1 MKYVQNNKKYALSLN
16 AKVNGAEK
24 SFRFDCRRL
33 YQDTGNVA
41 TSGETPVE
49 DTDIEY
55 LLDNCEPFKKL
66 VEQGYITISDT
77 PVAESDATVV
87 ALEEENARL
96 KAELEEAR
104 KEGGSTDS
112 AKVKKL
118 EKEVT
123 SLKKQLEKAGKKGKG
138 VKAEVPEE
146 ETLIDEDTGK

>member
-16 AKVNGAEK
+16 AKLNGAEK

-41 TSGETPVE
+41 TSGETPIE
-49 DTDIEY
+49 DTDVEY
-55 LLDNCEPFKKL
+55 LLENCEPFKKL
-66 VEQGYITISDT
+66 VEQGYITISDA

-96 KAELEEAR
+96 KAELEEAK
-104 KEGGSTDS
+104 KEGGSGNS
-112 AKVKKL
+112 AKVTKL

-123 SLKKQLEKAGKKGKG
+123 SLKKQLEAAVKKGKG
-138 VKAEVPEE
+138 VKEKVPEE
-146 ETLIDEDTGK
+146 ETPIDEDAEK